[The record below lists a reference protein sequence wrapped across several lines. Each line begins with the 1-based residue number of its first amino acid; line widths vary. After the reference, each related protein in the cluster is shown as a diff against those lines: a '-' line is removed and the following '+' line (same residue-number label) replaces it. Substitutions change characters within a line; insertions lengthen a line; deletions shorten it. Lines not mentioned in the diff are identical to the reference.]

1 MSLALGLVETK
12 GLIGAIVAADAMAK
26 AANITLIGREIVKP
40 ALVTIKIMGETAAV
54 KHAVDIG
61 AQAAKS
67 VGDVVSVHVIPHPD
81 IQINTII
88 PQLSDNGEGLSSN
101 SAEHYSNSE
110 TKIDSSPEIVNEAFS
125 PDEESI
131 NSKDVSQITV
141 SETEIDIDSED
152 ENLTETTYKS
162 YLDEPSSEVINT
174 DYSNE
179 SASENIE
186 QESVLDKAEEQKLP
200 EYLPDSTSSFVVKEE
215 IATTDDSNEIAIEE
229 KIQKK
234 GKKPGR
240 LKKITQPESL
250 FDFDEEPTLQLSEDY
265 LNQSDIKII
274 EPQDNIINE
283 SGREESNQE
292 SSEIIRNEFPDGVDK
307 ENDTESKN
315 EVVVEKVLDE
325 AAVKSESHTEIDKVS
340 ESEPIEAFEDLQIAE
355 TSVIIKEEEQKFTEE
370 SIDSFQENNQV
381 SENGKEG
388 NLQDK
393 NVHELRRLA
402 RTIENFPIKGREIS
416 KANRNV
422 LLEFFWQLNIR

>member
-125 PDEESI
+125 QDEESI
-131 NSKDVSQITV
+131 YSKDVSQITV